1 MVGLTQAAVCT
12 LWWQVNRMT
21 AVLSASR
28 EACQLC
34 PTWLPFLYCS
44 ILCTSGEGRPCST
57 PQPSSE
63 QPSFWYN
70 SPAQSVLPW
79 TSHSHLQKCNLR
91 EKSATNAFWNVL
103 QALLLKCQEPPALP
117 PCCLVQPLVSWRQ
130 CKELKGRGRRPEGKT
145 SHTSSKGAQHGVNK
159 VMGCSYHLLKNLRSW
174 NSRLFAE
181 LTKLENSS
189 AEPAAV
195 RANAVL

>member
-70 SPAQSVLPW
+70 SSVQSVLPW
-79 TSHSHLQKCNLR
+79 TSYSHLQKCNLR
-91 EKSATNAFWNVL
+91 EKSTINVFWKVL

-117 PCCLVQPLVSWRQ
+117 VVWFSHWSLGGNARSWRGEGADQ
-130 CKELKGRGRRPEGKT
+130 REKHCTHPAKEHSME
-145 SHTSSKGAQHGVNK
+145 
-159 VMGCSYHLLKNLRSW
+159 
-174 NSRLFAE
+174 
-181 LTKLENSS
+181 
-189 AEPAAV
+189 
-195 RANAVL
+195 